1 MSWRAAVTSADGV
14 LINVHFG
21 HADCF
26 YIFDVEQDGT
36 GKLAEQRP
44 VRPWCTSENQHKDG
58 EEGSSGIADKLQD
71 CAAVLT
77 ARIGPPAREKLELAG
92 LTVFEQPAAIEDAL
106 KKLAA
111 YYVKTSVAE

>member
-14 LINVHFG
+14 LVNIHFG
-21 HADCF
+21 HANRF
-26 YIFDVEQDGT
+26 YIFDVERDGT
-36 GKLAEQRP
+36 AKLAEQRP

-77 ARIGPPAREKLELAG
+77 ARIGPPARKKLELAG
-92 LTVFEQPAAIEDAL
+92 LTVFEKPAPIEDAL
-106 KKLAA
+106 KELAA
-111 YYVKTSVAE
+111 YYTKNSPA